1 MYRLAIAVL
10 FGVLALSGSAD
21 AQPLAQQAERIA
33 ADGAANDLFGAS
45 IAVSG
50 DTLIVDAPLHDSGA
64 VYVFEKPAS
73 GWKDAIQT
81 AELTL
86 PDDAAATAGPAAI
99 DPDPVVVGGGNHKV
113 GTHVQQ
119 GAAYVFVKPSSGWK
133 NAHESA
139 VLTASDGEA
148 GDGPPT
154 PPARGGGAGDGP
166 GTRLAVSG
174 DAVIASAVGFGEDQ
188 GAAYV
193 FVKPDAGWKDGTETA
208 RLTASDAGADDNFGS
223 GLELDGD

>member
-1 MYRLAIAVL
+1 MYRLGIAVL
-10 FGVLALSGSAD
+10 FGVLALSGTAD

-99 DPDPVVVGGGNHKV
+99 DADTIVVGGGNHKV

-119 GAAYVFVKPSSGWK
+119 GAAYVFVKPSTGWK
-133 NAHESA
+133 DAHASA

-148 GDGPPT
+148 GDVL
-154 PPARGGGAGDGP
+154 
-166 GTRLAVSG
+166 GTRVVVSG
-174 DAVIASAVGFGEDQ
+174 DTVVASAVGFGEEQ

-193 FVKPDAGWKDGTETA
+193 FVKPAGGWKDDTETA
-208 RLTASDAGADDNFGS
+208 RLTASDAGVDDHFGS
-223 GLELDGD
+223 GLAIDGD